1 MVNSM
6 VINVLKYNNMR
17 KWTLLLAILCG
28 MQVMATDLVLVPR
41 TGQER
46 TRDISLIGKWVFQG
60 EKLVLLDK
68 SGNVL
73 AAEETSAIR
82 KIVFSDVAS
91 PVGNVADDALVVY
104 PNPTQDILCISG
116 ADAHTSLRVFDLSG
130 HVLTTAHGAQI
141 NVSALPAG
149 TYLLQIGTQV
159 VRFIKQ

>member
-1 MVNSM
+1 M
-6 VINVLKYNNMR
+6 
-17 KWTLLLAILCG
+17 AILCG
-28 MQVMATDLVLVPR
+28 MQVMATNLVLVPR

-46 TRDISLIGKWVFQG
+46 TRDIALIGKWVFQG

-82 KIVFSDVAS
+82 KIVFSDKQTAVE
-91 PVGNVADDALVVY
+91 NVSDNVLVVY
-104 PNPTQDILCISG
+104 PNPTQDMLCISG
-116 ADAHTSLRVFDLSG
+116 ADAQASLRVFNLSG
-130 HVLTTAHGAQI
+130 QVLTTAQGAQI

-149 TYLLQIGTQV
+149 TYLLQIGTLV

>member
-1 MVNSM
+1 M
-6 VINVLKYNNMR
+6 K

-28 MQVMATDLVLVPR
+28 MQVMATQLVLVPR

-46 TRDISLIGKWVFQG
+46 TNDIALIGKWVFEG

-68 SGNVL
+68 SGQVL

-82 KIVFSDVAS
+82 KIVFRDRQSAVE
-91 PVGNVADDALVVY
+91 NVADDVLVVY
-104 PNPTQDILCISG
+104 PNPTQDVLCISG
-116 ADAHTSLRVFDLSG
+116 ADAQTSLRVFSLSG
-130 HVLTTAHGAQI
+130 QVLTTAQGAQI